1 MAKIQSR
8 NSSTKSTKHGTSAPK
23 APSFTK
29 EQSAY
34 VAGLLTGRGMGA
46 SGGGTGFM
54 PVSGDVYDPGLAPVP
69 APVANN
75 AFAPEVGMQ
84 PIDQIA
90 PFKNPLQE
98 AFPAPNVP
106 QTPAGYYPADRGS
119 LSMSEIAPLKHAQE
133 VNPFRQ
139 TYGTILSQAAQKEID
154 AQREQLMQQI
164 QASRGVETYD
174 PALEQAYRE
183 QVAAKDPILTEGPK
197 WYDSIYDGMDQL
209 LSGKAFKEQNERYS
223 VDPAK
228 VGEVDMISS
237 ATNTV
242 SAAREPKPNPAQ
254 GKIET
259 PADAATY
266 WATELPAWLKPKI
279 AYDENNEPYVT
290 MHAAVMQRMMIASM
304 YGGMAQ
310 NSRNNADRIEQEA
323 MQGVSPE
330 VVQGTHDAQ
339 YTINQLAQNAP
350 RGTQHTGP
358 YGYGQQQYAVTTAQ
372 GSPYEASFVK
382 MLQQIG
388 RAHV

>member
-8 NSSTKSTKHGTSAPK
+8 NSSTKSTKLGTSAPK

-54 PVSGDVYDPGLAPVP
+54 PVSGDVYDPGLAPVSTP
-69 APVANN
+69 
-75 AFAPEVGMQ
+75 
-84 PIDQIA
+84 
-90 PFKNPLQE
+90 
-98 AFPAPNVP
+98 
-106 QTPAGYYPADRGS
+106 TPADIARNQSIANETPLLDPMDPRQAQANTVALEREQNPTGYLPKYGQNS
-119 LSMSEIAPLKHAQE
+119 
-133 VNPFRQ
+133 PF
-139 TYGTILSQAAQKEID
+139 AAQ
-154 AQREQLMQQI
+154 A
-164 QASRGVETYD
+164 
-174 PALEQAYRE
+174 P
-183 QVAAKDPILTEGPK
+183 AKDPILTEGPK

-259 PADAATY
+259 PEDAATY

-310 NSRNNADRIEQEA
+310 SSRNNADRIEQEA

-372 GSPYEASFVK
+372 GDPYEASFVK
-382 MLQQIG
+382 MLQQQYPQLTTAEILRILRG
-388 RAHV
+388 Q